1 MRRSSG
7 LPHILKLYAKCDSY
21 INSNIDMSVYQSIF
35 ENTKLD
41 TEMKGFEEIEQEYVE
56 FHSKI
61 NETQYKQMNNAF
73 R

>member
-1 MRRSSG
+1 
-7 LPHILKLYAKCDSY
+7 
-21 INSNIDMSVYQSIF
+21 MSVYQSIF